1 MVFKVT
7 NSLTNSTK
15 TEQNQDSLIRY
26 LEEEHNRASN
36 LNYTANIHISNI
48 DKKNQ
53 IISEISCELPFPSKK
68 QEIALFVS
76 DFVSSSGDNQKS
88 KKINL
93 PFFKGST
100 PTVDPVAPTETPKPA
115 DATPTPNPV
124 TPTETP
130 KPTEPT
136 PTADPVAPTETPK
149 PTEPTPT
156 VDPVVPA
163 DTPTPADAT
172 PKKTGT
178 YKAPAT
184 QPKNTNRSKLYKG
197 ISAVVLGFTV
207 CLLSIN
213 SVALLSTQKKLANT
227 IDKVEKQSEALE
239 KSGDNSTDVFS
250 RYFISNYLRDAKTAN
265 DFSDNENLE
274 KNGLSSPSSASSIM
288 LFSKEK
294 KGDKYLMTYV
304 VTYTVD
310 TNTFTNKMSFEIKKS
325 DKAKFG
331 YLVTSDKITLSDYT
345 K

>member
-53 IISEISCELPFPSKK
+53 IISEISCELPFPSK

-100 PTVDPVAPTETPKPA
+100 PS
-115 DATPTPNPV
+115 
-124 TPTETP
+124 
-130 KPTEPT
+130 
-136 PTADPVAPTETPK
+136 ADPVAPTETPK

-156 VDPVVPA
+156 VDPV
-163 DTPTPADAT
+163 TPTETPKITNATPTADPVAPTETPKPADAT

-184 QPKNTNRSKLYKG
+184 QPKNTKTESTETPK
-197 ISAVVLGFTV
+197 SAEYTSDELPSTGAQSTLPLSILGALG
-207 CLLSIN
+207 LLS
-213 SVALLSTQKKLANT
+213 SLPVLKK
-227 IDKVEKQSEALE
+227 
-239 KSGDNSTDVFS
+239 
-250 RYFISNYLRDAKTAN
+250 
-265 DFSDNENLE
+265 
-274 KNGLSSPSSASSIM
+274 KN
-288 LFSKEK
+288 
-294 KGDKYLMTYV
+294 
-304 VTYTVD
+304 
-310 TNTFTNKMSFEIKKS
+310 N
-325 DKAKFG
+325 
-331 YLVTSDKITLSDYT
+331 
-345 K
+345 

>member
-53 IISEISCELPFPSKK
+53 IISEISCELPFPSK
-68 QEIALFVS
+68 QEISLFVS

-100 PTVDPVAPTETPKPA
+100 PTVDPVVPAETPKPTEL
-115 DATPTPNPV
+115 TPTVDPV

-130 KPTEPT
+130 K
-136 PTADPVAPTETPK
+136 
-149 PTEPTPT
+149 
-156 VDPVVPA
+156 
-163 DTPTPADAT
+163 PADAT

-178 YKAPAT
+178 YKVPAT

-274 KNGLSSPSSASSIM
+274 KNGLSTPSSASSIM

>member
-53 IISEISCELPFPSKK
+53 IISEISCELPFPSK

-100 PTVDPVAPTETPKPA
+100 PT
-115 DATPTPNPV
+115 
-124 TPTETP
+124 
-130 KPTEPT
+130 
-136 PTADPVAPTETPK
+136 ADPVAPTETPK
-149 PTEPTPT
+149 PTEPTP
-156 VDPVVPA
+156 
-163 DTPTPADAT
+163 
-172 PKKTGT
+172 KKTGT
-178 YKAPAT
+178 YKAPTT

-265 DFSDNENLE
+265 DFSDNEKLE

>member
-53 IISEISCELPFPSKK
+53 VISEISCELPFPSK

-93 PFFKGST
+93 PFLKGST
-100 PTVDPVAPTETPKPA
+100 PKMVETAPTETPLP
-115 DATPTPNPV
+115 PEV
-124 TPTETP
+124 
-130 KPTEPT
+130 PT

-163 DTPTPADAT
+163 ETPTLADAT

-250 RYFISNYLRDAKTAN
+250 RYFISNYLRDAKTAS
-265 DFSDNENLE
+265 DFSDNEKLE
-274 KNGLSSPSSASSIM
+274 KNGLSTPSSASSIM
-288 LFSKEK
+288 LFSKEQ

>member
-53 IISEISCELPFPSKK
+53 IISEISCELPFPSK

-100 PTVDPVAPTETPKPA
+100 PS
-115 DATPTPNPV
+115 
-124 TPTETP
+124 
-130 KPTEPT
+130 
-136 PTADPVAPTETPK
+136 ADPVAPTETPK

-156 VDPVVPA
+156 VDPV
-163 DTPTPADAT
+163 TPTETPKITKPTTPTPTVDPVAPTETPKPADAT
-172 PKKTGT
+172 PKKTVT
-178 YKAPAT
+178 YKEPAT

-265 DFSDNENLE
+265 DFSDNEKLE

-288 LFSKEK
+288 LFSKEQ

>member
-53 IISEISCELPFPSKK
+53 IISEISCELPFPSK

-76 DFVSSSGDNQKS
+76 DFVSSSGDNQKN

-93 PFFKGST
+93 PFLKGST
-100 PTVDPVAPTETPKPA
+100 PKTVETAPTETPLPPEV
-115 DATPTPNPV
+115 PT
-124 TPTETP
+124 
-130 KPTEPT
+130 
-136 PTADPVAPTETPK
+136 TADTVAPTETPK

-156 VDPVVPA
+156 VDPVVPTE
-163 DTPTPADAT
+163 TPKPADAT

-178 YKAPAT
+178 YKVPAT

-274 KNGLSSPSSASSIM
+274 KNGLSTPSSASSIM

>member
-53 IISEISCELPFPSKK
+53 IISEISCELPFPSK

-76 DFVSSSGDNQKS
+76 DFVSSSGDNQKN

-93 PFFKGST
+93 PFLKGST
-100 PTVDPVAPTETPKPA
+100 PKTVETAPTETPLPHEV
-115 DATPTPNPV
+115 PT
-124 TPTETP
+124 
-130 KPTEPT
+130 
-136 PTADPVAPTETPK
+136 TADPVAPTETPK

-163 DTPTPADAT
+163 ETPTPADAT

-274 KNGLSSPSSASSIM
+274 KNGLSTPSSASSIM

>member
-1 MVFKVT
+1 MKKYLVLLSVSTLASFQSAQAQENTTIETPKTVETAPTVVLKPTTPTPTVLTPTTVETAPTETPKITNATPTADPVT
-7 NSLTNSTK
+7 PAETPK
-15 TEQNQDSLIRY
+15 PTE
-26 LEEEHNRASN
+26 
-36 LNYTANIHISNI
+36 
-48 DKKNQ
+48 
-53 IISEISCELPFPSKK
+53 P
-68 QEIALFVS
+68 
-76 DFVSSSGDNQKS
+76 
-88 KKINL
+88 
-93 PFFKGST
+93 T
-100 PTVDPVAPTETPKPA
+100 PTVDPVVPTETPKPA

-136 PTADPVAPTETPK
+136 PTVDPVVHTETPK
-149 PTEPTPT
+149 
-156 VDPVVPA
+156 
-163 DTPTPADAT
+163 PADAT

-274 KNGLSSPSSASSIM
+274 KNGLSTPSSASSIM

>member
-53 IISEISCELPFPSKK
+53 IISEISCELPFPSK

-100 PTVDPVAPTETPKPA
+100 PS
-115 DATPTPNPV
+115 
-124 TPTETP
+124 
-130 KPTEPT
+130 
-136 PTADPVAPTETPK
+136 ADPVAPTETPK

-156 VDPVVPA
+156 TVETAPTETPKITNATPTADPVAPTE
-163 DTPTPADAT
+163 TPKPADAT

-178 YKAPAT
+178 YKEPAT

-265 DFSDNENLE
+265 DFSDNEKLE

>member
-53 IISEISCELPFPSKK
+53 IISEISCELPFPSK
-68 QEIALFVS
+68 QEISLFVS

-100 PTVDPVAPTETPKPA
+100 PTVDPVAPTETPKPTEQ
-115 DATPTPNPV
+115 TPTVDPV

-130 KPTEPT
+130 KPTT
-136 PTADPVAPTETPK
+136 
-149 PTEPTPT
+149 PTPT
-156 VDPVVPA
+156 VDPV
-163 DTPTPADAT
+163 TPTETPKPADAT

-178 YKAPAT
+178 YKVPAT

-274 KNGLSSPSSASSIM
+274 KNGLSTPSSASSIM

>member
-53 IISEISCELPFPSKK
+53 IISEISCELPFPSK
-68 QEIALFVS
+68 QEISLFVS

-100 PTVDPVAPTETPKPA
+100 PTVDPVAPTETPKP
-115 DATPTPNPV
+115 
-124 TPTETP
+124 
-130 KPTEPT
+130 TEPT
-136 PTADPVAPTETPK
+136 PTVDPVAPTETPK
-149 PTEPTPT
+149 
-156 VDPVVPA
+156 
-163 DTPTPADAT
+163 PADAT

-178 YKAPAT
+178 YKVPAT

-274 KNGLSSPSSASSIM
+274 KNGLSTPSSASSIM

>member
-53 IISEISCELPFPSKK
+53 IISEISCELPFPSK

-76 DFVSSSGDNQKS
+76 DFVSSSSENQKS

-100 PTVDPVAPTETPKPA
+100 PTADPVAPTEKPKPADATSTADPVVPTETPKPAEPTPPPNPVTPTETPKPA
-115 DATPTPNPV
+115 DATP
-124 TPTETP
+124 
-130 KPTEPT
+130 
-136 PTADPVAPTETPK
+136 
-149 PTEPTPT
+149 
-156 VDPVVPA
+156 
-163 DTPTPADAT
+163 
-172 PKKTGT
+172 KKTGT
-178 YKAPAT
+178 YQAPAT

-265 DFSDNENLE
+265 DFSDNEKLE

>member
-53 IISEISCELPFPSKK
+53 IISEISCELPFPSK

-76 DFVSSSGDNQKS
+76 DFVSSSGENQKS

-100 PTVDPVAPTETPKPA
+100 PTADPVAPTETPKPA
-115 DATPTPNPV
+115 DATSTADPVVPTETPKPAEPTPTPNPV

-130 KPTEPT
+130 KP
-136 PTADPVAPTETPK
+136 
-149 PTEPTPT
+149 
-156 VDPVVPA
+156 
-163 DTPTPADAT
+163 ADAT

-178 YKAPAT
+178 YQAPAT

-265 DFSDNENLE
+265 DFSDNEKLE

>member
-53 IISEISCELPFPSKK
+53 IISEISCELPFPSK

-100 PTVDPVAPTETPKPA
+100 PTVDPVAPTETPKS
-115 DATPTPNPV
+115 
-124 TPTETP
+124 
-130 KPTEPT
+130 TEP
-136 PTADPVAPTETPK
+136 
-149 PTEPTPT
+149 
-156 VDPVVPA
+156 
-163 DTPTPADAT
+163 T

-178 YKAPAT
+178 YKALAT

-250 RYFISNYLRDAKTAN
+250 RYFISNYLRDAKTAS
-265 DFSDNENLE
+265 DFSDNEKLE
-274 KNGLSSPSSASSIM
+274 KNGLSTPSSASSIM
-288 LFSKEK
+288 LFAKEQ

>member
-53 IISEISCELPFPSKK
+53 IISEISCELPFPSK
-68 QEIALFVS
+68 QEISLFVS

-100 PTVDPVAPTETPKPA
+100 PTVDPVVPA
-115 DATPTPNPV
+115 
-124 TPTETP
+124 ETP
-130 KPTEPT
+130 KPTEQ
-136 PTADPVAPTETPK
+136 
-149 PTEPTPT
+149 TPT
-156 VDPVVPA
+156 VDPVPPTE
-163 DTPTPADAT
+163 TPKPADAT

-178 YKAPAT
+178 YKVPAT

-265 DFSDNENLE
+265 DFSDNEKLE

>member
-53 IISEISCELPFPSKK
+53 VISEISCELPFPSK

-93 PFFKGST
+93 PFLKGST
-100 PTVDPVAPTETPKPA
+100 PKMVETAPTETPLP
-115 DATPTPNPV
+115 PEV
-124 TPTETP
+124 
-130 KPTEPT
+130 PT

-163 DTPTPADAT
+163 ETPTPADAT

-250 RYFISNYLRDAKTAN
+250 RYFISNYLRDAKTAS
-265 DFSDNENLE
+265 DFSDNEKLE

-288 LFSKEK
+288 LFSKEQ

>member
-7 NSLTNSTK
+7 NSLTNSAK

-53 IISEISCELPFPSKK
+53 IISEISCELPFPSK
-68 QEIALFVS
+68 QEISLFVS

-100 PTVDPVAPTETPKPA
+100 PTTVETA
-115 DATPTPNPV
+115 
-124 TPTETP
+124 PTETP
-130 KPTEPT
+130 KPTELT
-136 PTADPVAPTETPK
+136 PTVDPVTPTETPK

-156 VDPVVPA
+156 VDPV
-163 DTPTPADAT
+163 TPTETPKPADAT

-178 YKAPAT
+178 YKVPAT

-274 KNGLSSPSSASSIM
+274 KNGLSTPSSASSIM

>member
-53 IISEISCELPFPSKK
+53 IISEISCELPFPSK
-68 QEIALFVS
+68 QEISLFVS

-100 PTVDPVAPTETPKPA
+100 PTVDPVVPA
-115 DATPTPNPV
+115 
-124 TPTETP
+124 
-130 KPTEPT
+130 
-136 PTADPVAPTETPK
+136 ETPK

-156 VDPVVPA
+156 VDPVPPTETQKPTEP
-163 DTPTPADAT
+163 TPTVDPVTPTETPKPADAT
-172 PKKTGT
+172 PKKIGT
-178 YKAPAT
+178 YKVPAT

-265 DFSDNENLE
+265 DFSDNEKLE

>member
-53 IISEISCELPFPSKK
+53 IISEISCELPFPSK

-100 PTVDPVAPTETPKPA
+100 PTADPVAPTETSKPTEPTPTVDPVTPTETPKITKPTTPAPTADPVVPTETPKPA
-115 DATPTPNPV
+115 DATP
-124 TPTETP
+124 
-130 KPTEPT
+130 
-136 PTADPVAPTETPK
+136 
-149 PTEPTPT
+149 
-156 VDPVVPA
+156 
-163 DTPTPADAT
+163 
-172 PKKTGT
+172 KKTGT
-178 YKAPAT
+178 YQAPAT

-265 DFSDNENLE
+265 DFSDNEKLE

>member
-53 IISEISCELPFPSKK
+53 IISEISCELPFPSK

-76 DFVSSSGDNQKS
+76 DFVSSSGDNQKN

-93 PFFKGST
+93 PFLKGST
-100 PTVDPVAPTETPKPA
+100 PKTVETAPTETPLP
-115 DATPTPNPV
+115 PEV
-124 TPTETP
+124 
-130 KPTEPT
+130 

-149 PTEPTPT
+149 PTEP
-156 VDPVVPA
+156 
-163 DTPTPADAT
+163 T

-213 SVALLSTQKKLANT
+213 SVALLSTQKKLAHT

-250 RYFISNYLRDAKTAN
+250 RYFISNYLRDAKTAS
-265 DFSDNENLE
+265 DFSDNEKLE

-288 LFSKEK
+288 LFSKEQ

>member
-53 IISEISCELPFPSKK
+53 IISEISCELPFPSK
-68 QEIALFVS
+68 QEISLFVS

-115 DATPTPNPV
+115 DATPTPTVDPV
-124 TPTETP
+124 PPTE
-130 KPTEPT
+130 
-136 PTADPVAPTETPK
+136 APK

-156 VDPVVPA
+156 VDPV
-163 DTPTPADAT
+163 TPTETPKPADAI

-178 YKAPAT
+178 YKVPAT

-265 DFSDNENLE
+265 DFSDNEKLE

>member
-53 IISEISCELPFPSKK
+53 VISEISCELPFPSK

-93 PFFKGST
+93 PFLKGST
-100 PTVDPVAPTETPKPA
+100 PKMVETAPTETPLP
-115 DATPTPNPV
+115 PEV
-124 TPTETP
+124 
-130 KPTEPT
+130 PT

-163 DTPTPADAT
+163 ETPTPADAT

-250 RYFISNYLRDAKTAN
+250 RYFISNYLRDAKTAS
-265 DFSDNENLE
+265 DFSDNEKLE
-274 KNGLSSPSSASSIM
+274 KNGLSTPSSASSIM
-288 LFSKEK
+288 LFSKEQ

>member
-53 IISEISCELPFPSKK
+53 IISEISCELPFPSK

-100 PTVDPVAPTETPKPA
+100 PT
-115 DATPTPNPV
+115 
-124 TPTETP
+124 
-130 KPTEPT
+130 
-136 PTADPVAPTETPK
+136 ADPVAPTETPK

-156 VDPVVPA
+156 VDPV
-163 DTPTPADAT
+163 TPTETPKITNATPTADPVAPTETPKPADAT

-178 YKAPAT
+178 YKEPAT

-265 DFSDNENLE
+265 DFSDNEKLE

>member
-53 IISEISCELPFPSKK
+53 IISEISCELPFPSK

-100 PTVDPVAPTETPKPA
+100 PTVETAPTETPKPA

-130 KPTEPT
+130 KPANAT

-163 DTPTPADAT
+163 DTLTPADAT

>member
-53 IISEISCELPFPSKK
+53 IISEISCELPFPSK

-100 PTVDPVAPTETPKPA
+100 PT
-115 DATPTPNPV
+115 
-124 TPTETP
+124 
-130 KPTEPT
+130 
-136 PTADPVAPTETPK
+136 ADPVAPTETPK

-156 VDPVVPA
+156 VDPV
-163 DTPTPADAT
+163 TPTETPKITNATPTADPVDPTETPKPADAT

-178 YKAPAT
+178 YKAPTT

-265 DFSDNENLE
+265 DFSDNEKLE

>member
-53 IISEISCELPFPSKK
+53 IISEISCELPFPSK
-68 QEIALFVS
+68 QEISLFVS

-100 PTVDPVAPTETPKPA
+100 PTVDPVVPA
-115 DATPTPNPV
+115 
-124 TPTETP
+124 ETP
-130 KPTEPT
+130 KPTELT
-136 PTADPVAPTETPK
+136 PTVDPVPPTETPK

-156 VDPVVPA
+156 VDPVVPTE
-163 DTPTPADAT
+163 TPTPADAT

-178 YKAPAT
+178 YKVPAT

-265 DFSDNENLE
+265 DFSDNEKLE

>member
-53 IISEISCELPFPSKK
+53 IISEISCELPFPSK

-100 PTVDPVAPTETPKPA
+100 PS
-115 DATPTPNPV
+115 
-124 TPTETP
+124 
-130 KPTEPT
+130 
-136 PTADPVAPTETPK
+136 ADPVAPTETPK

-163 DTPTPADAT
+163 ETPTPADAT

-184 QPKNTNRSKLYKG
+184 QPKNTKTESTETPK
-197 ISAVVLGFTV
+197 SAEYTSDELPSTGAQSTLPLSILGALG
-207 CLLSIN
+207 LLS
-213 SVALLSTQKKLANT
+213 SLPVLKK
-227 IDKVEKQSEALE
+227 
-239 KSGDNSTDVFS
+239 
-250 RYFISNYLRDAKTAN
+250 
-265 DFSDNENLE
+265 
-274 KNGLSSPSSASSIM
+274 KN
-288 LFSKEK
+288 
-294 KGDKYLMTYV
+294 
-304 VTYTVD
+304 
-310 TNTFTNKMSFEIKKS
+310 N
-325 DKAKFG
+325 
-331 YLVTSDKITLSDYT
+331 
-345 K
+345 

>member
-53 IISEISCELPFPSKK
+53 IISEISCELPFPSK

-93 PFFKGST
+93 PFLKGST
-100 PTVDPVAPTETPKPA
+100 PKMVETVHAETPLP
-115 DATPTPNPV
+115 PEV
-124 TPTETP
+124 Q
-130 KPTEPT
+130 T

-149 PTEPTPT
+149 ITN
-156 VDPVVPA
+156 
-163 DTPTPADAT
+163 AT

-178 YKAPAT
+178 YQAPAT

-239 KSGDNSTDVFS
+239 KRGDNSTDVFS

-265 DFSDNENLE
+265 DFSDNEKLE

>member
-53 IISEISCELPFPSKK
+53 IISEISCELPFPSK

-100 PTVDPVAPTETPKPA
+100 PT
-115 DATPTPNPV
+115 
-124 TPTETP
+124 
-130 KPTEPT
+130 
-136 PTADPVAPTETPK
+136 ADPVAPTETPK

-163 DTPTPADAT
+163 ETPKPADAT
-172 PKKTGT
+172 PTPNPVAP
-178 YKAPAT
+178 APAT
-184 QPKNTNRSKLYKG
+184 QPKNTKTGSTETPK
-197 ISAVVLGFTV
+197 SAEYTSDELPSTGAQSTLPLSILGALG
-207 CLLSIN
+207 LLS
-213 SVALLSTQKKLANT
+213 SLPVLKK
-227 IDKVEKQSEALE
+227 
-239 KSGDNSTDVFS
+239 
-250 RYFISNYLRDAKTAN
+250 
-265 DFSDNENLE
+265 
-274 KNGLSSPSSASSIM
+274 KN
-288 LFSKEK
+288 
-294 KGDKYLMTYV
+294 
-304 VTYTVD
+304 
-310 TNTFTNKMSFEIKKS
+310 N
-325 DKAKFG
+325 
-331 YLVTSDKITLSDYT
+331 
-345 K
+345 

>member
-53 IISEISCELPFPSKK
+53 IISEISCELPFPSK

-93 PFFKGST
+93 PFLKGST
-100 PTVDPVAPTETPKPA
+100 PKTVETAPTETPLP
-115 DATPTPNPV
+115 PEV
-124 TPTETP
+124 
-130 KPTEPT
+130 

-156 VDPVVPA
+156 VDPVVPTE
-163 DTPTPADAT
+163 TPKITNAT

-213 SVALLSTQKKLANT
+213 SVALLSTQKKLAHT

-250 RYFISNYLRDAKTAN
+250 RYFISNYLRDAKTAS
-265 DFSDNENLE
+265 DFSDNEKLE
-274 KNGLSSPSSASSIM
+274 KNGLSTPSSASSIM
-288 LFSKEK
+288 LFSKEQ

>member
-53 IISEISCELPFPSKK
+53 IISEISCELPFPSK
-68 QEIALFVS
+68 QEISLFVS

-100 PTVDPVAPTETPKPA
+100 PT
-115 DATPTPNPV
+115 
-124 TPTETP
+124 
-130 KPTEPT
+130 
-136 PTADPVAPTETPK
+136 ADPVAPTETPK

-156 VDPVVPA
+156 VDPVTLTE
-163 DTPTPADAT
+163 TPKPADAT

-178 YKAPAT
+178 YKEPAT

-265 DFSDNENLE
+265 DFSDNEKLE

>member
-1 MVFKVT
+1 MKKYLVLLSV
-7 NSLTNSTK
+7 ST
-15 TEQNQDSLIRY
+15 L
-26 LEEEHNRASN
+26 ASFQSAQAQEN
-36 LNYTANIHISNI
+36 TTIETPTTVETAPAVVL
-48 DKKNQ
+48 K
-53 IISEISCELPFPSKK
+53 PTTP
-68 QEIALFVS
+68 
-76 DFVSSSGDNQKS
+76 
-88 KKINL
+88 
-93 PFFKGST
+93 T
-100 PTVDPVAPTETPKPA
+100 PTVLTPTTVETAPTETPKITNA
-115 DATPTPNPV
+115 
-124 TPTETP
+124 
-130 KPTEPT
+130 T

-163 DTPTPADAT
+163 ETPTPADAT

-265 DFSDNENLE
+265 DFSDNEKLE

>member
-53 IISEISCELPFPSKK
+53 IISEISCELPFPSK
-68 QEIALFVS
+68 QEISLFVS

-100 PTVDPVAPTETPKPA
+100 PTVDPVVPAETPKPTEP
-115 DATPTPNPV
+115 TPTVDPV

-136 PTADPVAPTETPK
+136 PPVDPVTPTETPK
-149 PTEPTPT
+149 
-156 VDPVVPA
+156 
-163 DTPTPADAT
+163 PADAT

-178 YKAPAT
+178 YKVPAT

-274 KNGLSSPSSASSIM
+274 KNGLSTPSSASSIM

>member
-53 IISEISCELPFPSKK
+53 IISEISCELPFPSK

-76 DFVSSSGDNQKS
+76 DFVSSSGENQKS

-100 PTVDPVAPTETPKPA
+100 PTPNPVAPTETPKPA
-115 DATPTPNPV
+115 DATSTADPVVPTETPKPTEPTPTPNPV

-130 KPTEPT
+130 KP
-136 PTADPVAPTETPK
+136 
-149 PTEPTPT
+149 
-156 VDPVVPA
+156 
-163 DTPTPADAT
+163 ADAT

-178 YKAPAT
+178 YQAPAT

-265 DFSDNENLE
+265 DFSDNEKLE